1 MTSPIK
7 PSVNGR
13 SDEAEAGRTARD
25 NDQTLADSDQTASD
39 ADQTAADSD
48 QTTADEDQRRSSLDQ
63 DSADADQRSADLDQ
77 QTADREER
85 AAASASADSPARRH
99 DRKVARDQRAATSA
113 ARALR
118 TNQRH
123 DVALERLSA
132 AEMRDAVA
140 HARDAASQARDLAAA
155 ARDRSTEPDEPEPR
169 DPARRHAAEYR
180 ERAAEDRRHAAEY
193 RERAAEDR
201 RHAAEDREQARI
213 DREELRDALAE
224 AQLDDLTGTY
234 QRAMGRVALQAEI
247 DRVQRSHGR
256 LVIAIVDVDSLK
268 AHNDRDGHAAG
279 DKLLLD
285 VVTSIRS
292 QLRSYDPIVR
302 FGGDEFV
309 CALADAD
316 LSYAR
321 KRFSDIQ
328 TTLEQTHPGASI
340 STGFAQL
347 DTGDT
352 LEGLIARA
360 DAALQQAKPQRR

>member
-13 SDEAEAGRTARD
+13 SDEAETGLTARD

-63 DSADADQRSADLDQ
+63 DSADADQRSSDLDQ
-77 QTADREER
+77 ATADREER
-85 AAASASADSPARRH
+85 AATSASADSPASRH
-99 DRKVARDQRAATSA
+99 DRKVARDQRAASSA
-113 ARALR
+113 ARAQR

-169 DPARRHAAEYR
+169 DPARRR
-180 ERAAEDRRHAAEY
+180 AAEY

-234 QRAMGRVALQAEI
+234 QRALGRVALQAEI

-256 LVIAIVDVDSLK
+256 LVVAIVDVDSLK

-328 TTLEQTHPGASI
+328 TTLEQAHPGASI

-360 DAALQQAKPQRR
+360 DAALQKAKPQR

>member
-13 SDEAEAGRTARD
+13 SDEVETGRTARD
-25 NDQTLADSDQTASD
+25 SDQTLADSDQTASD

-77 QTADREER
+77 ATADREER
-85 AAASASADSPARRH
+85 AAASASADSPASRH

-118 TNQRH
+118 TDQRH

-140 HARDAASQARDLAAA
+140 HARDVASQARDLAAA
-155 ARDRSTEPDEPEPR
+155 ARDRSADLDEPGPR
-169 DPARRHAAEYR
+169 DPARQR
-180 ERAAEDRRHAAEY
+180 AAEY

-256 LVIAIVDVDSLK
+256 LVVAIVDVDSLK

-360 DAALQQAKPQRR
+360 DAALQKAKPQR